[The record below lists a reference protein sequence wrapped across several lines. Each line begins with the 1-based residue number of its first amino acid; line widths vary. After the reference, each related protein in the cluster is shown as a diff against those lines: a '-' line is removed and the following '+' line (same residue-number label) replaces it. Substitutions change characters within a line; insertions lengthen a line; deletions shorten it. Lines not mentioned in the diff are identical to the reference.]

1 MTNEQYLRNLL
12 PPTGL
17 VDAVLDTDT
26 YNEVDDQ
33 FAMSY
38 MLKRTD
44 RICTKAV
51 YAAPF
56 FNRRVESA
64 AAGMERSYQ
73 EIVTLQKLLKTD
85 IPTFR
90 GSTGYLPD
98 EKTAVESEA
107 ARHLVELAKNY
118 SPEKPLYVVAIGAI
132 TNVASA
138 LIMDP
143 SIAENIVIVWLGG
156 SALHRTDATEFNME
170 QDYPAARVIFGCGAP
185 VVMFPC
191 CGVVDVFR
199 TGEWE
204 LKHWLAGKNEVC
216 DYLIETV
223 LDETYRYAKGKPWTR
238 VVWDVTAVGWLTNN
252 GKFFKHRLEDN
263 IIPQDDATYL
273 RDSSRS
279 ICYVYEINRD
289 YLFEDL
295 FNTLAQNGGL
305 S

>member
-1 MTNEQYLRNLL
+1 MTQEQYLKNLL
-12 PPTGL
+12 PPTGR

-44 RICTKAV
+44 RIHTKAI

-56 FNRRVESA
+56 FNKRVESP
-64 AAGMERSYQ
+64 AAGMERSYR
-73 EIVTLQKLLKTD
+73 EIVTLQKLLGTD
-85 IPTFR
+85 IPAFR

-98 EKTAVESEA
+98 EQTAVESEA

-138 LIMDP
+138 LLMDP
-143 SIAENIVIVWLGG
+143 SISENIVIVWLGG
-156 SALHRTDATEFNME
+156 SALHRIDVEEFNMM
-170 QDYPAARVIFGCGAP
+170 QDYAAARVIFGCGAP

-191 CGVVDVFR
+191 AGVVDIFR
-199 TGEWE
+199 TSEWE
-204 LKHWLAGKNEVC
+204 LRHWLGGKNELC
-216 DYLIETV
+216 DYLIKSV
-223 LDETYRYAKGKPWTR
+223 CDEAESYAKGKPWTR
-238 VVWDVTAVGWLTNN
+238 IIWDVTAVSWLTEADR
-252 GKFFKHRLEDN
+252 FTKHRLEDN
-263 IIPQDDATYL
+263 IIPQEGGTYL
-273 RDSSRS
+273 RDASRS
-279 ICYVYEINRD
+279 IRYVYQIKRD
-289 YLFEDL
+289 LLFEDL
-295 FNTLAQNGGL
+295 FHVL

>member
-1 MTNEQYLRNLL
+1 MTQEQYLKNLM

-38 MLKRTD
+38 MLKKTD
-44 RICTKAV
+44 RINVKAI

-56 FNRRVESA
+56 FNSRVESV

-85 IPTFR
+85 VPAFR

-98 EKTAVESEA
+98 EQTAVDSEA
-107 ARHLVELAKNY
+107 ARHLVELAKTY

-138 LIMDP
+138 LILDP

-156 SALHRTDATEFNME
+156 SALHRTDVTEFNMV
-170 QDYPAARVIFGCGAP
+170 QDYAAARVIFGCGAP
-185 VVMFPC
+185 VVMLPC
-191 CGVVDVFR
+191 AGVVDVFR
-199 TGEWE
+199 TSEWE
-204 LKHWLAGKNEVC
+204 LKHWLAGKNELC

-223 LDETYRYAKGKPWTR
+223 LEEVYRYAKGKPWTR
-238 VVWDVTAVGWLTNN
+238 IIWDVTAVAWLT
-252 GKFFKHRLEDN
+252 GADTFMKHRLEDN

-279 ICYVYEINRD
+279 IRYVYEIKRD
-289 YLFEDL
+289 QLFEDL
-295 FNTLAQNGGL
+295 FNTL
-305 S
+305 

>member
-1 MTNEQYLRNLL
+1 MTQEQYLKNLL
-12 PPTGL
+12 PPTGR

-38 MLKRTD
+38 MLRRTD
-44 RICTKAV
+44 RICTKAI

-56 FNRRVESA
+56 FNKRVDSP

-98 EKTAVESEA
+98 EQTAVDSEA
-107 ARHLVELAKNY
+107 ARHLAELAKGY

-138 LIMDP
+138 LILDP
-143 SIAENIVIVWLGG
+143 SISENIVIVWLGG
-156 SALHRTDATEFNME
+156 SALHRTDVEEFNMM
-170 QDYPAARVIFGCGAP
+170 QDYAAARVIFGCGAP

-191 CGVVDVFR
+191 AGVVDIFR
-199 TGEWE
+199 TSEWE
-204 LKHWLAGKNEVC
+204 LRHWLGGKNELC
-216 DYLIETV
+216 DYLIKSV
-223 LDETYRYAKGKPWTR
+223 CDEAESYAKGKPWTR
-238 VVWDVTAVGWLTNN
+238 IIWDVTAVSWLT
-252 GKFFKHRLEDN
+252 GADRFTRHRLEDN
-263 IIPQDDATYL
+263 FIPQDGGTYL
-273 RDSSRS
+273 RDASRS
-279 ICYVYEINRD
+279 IRYVYQIKRD
-289 YLFEDL
+289 LLFEDL
-295 FNTLAQNGGL
+295 FHVL

>member
-1 MTNEQYLRNLL
+1 MTQEQYLQNLL
-12 PPTGL
+12 PPTGT

-44 RICTKAV
+44 RIHTKAI

-56 FNRRVESA
+56 FNKRVESP

-85 IPTFR
+85 IPTFC

-98 EKTAVESEA
+98 EQTAVDSEA

-138 LIMDP
+138 LLMDP
-143 SIAENIVIVWLGG
+143 SISENIVIVWLGG
-156 SALHRTDATEFNME
+156 SALHRTDVEEFNMM
-170 QDYPAARVIFGCGAP
+170 QDYAAARVIFGCGAP

-191 CGVVDVFR
+191 AGVVDIFR
-199 TGEWE
+199 TSEWE
-204 LKHWLAGKNEVC
+204 LRHWLGGKNELC
-216 DYLIETV
+216 DYLIKSV
-223 LDETYRYAKGKPWTR
+223 CDEAESYAKGKPWTR
-238 VVWDVTAVGWLTNN
+238 IIWDVTAVSWLT
-252 GKFFKHRLEDN
+252 GADRFTKHRLEDN
-263 IIPQDDATYL
+263 IIPQEGGTYL
-273 RDSSRS
+273 RDASRS
-279 ICYVYEINRD
+279 IRYVYQIKRD
-289 YLFEDL
+289 LLFEDL
-295 FNTLAQNGGL
+295 FHVL

>member
-1 MTNEQYLRNLL
+1 MTQEQYLKNLM

-38 MLKRTD
+38 MLKKTD
-44 RICTKAV
+44 RINVKAI

-56 FNRRVESA
+56 FNSRVESV

-85 IPTFR
+85 VPAFR
-90 GSTGYLPD
+90 GSTGYLPN
-98 EKTAVESEA
+98 EQTAVDSEA
-107 ARHLVELAKNY
+107 ARHLVELAKAY

-138 LIMDP
+138 LILDP

-156 SALHRTDATEFNME
+156 SALHRTDVTEFNMV
-170 QDYPAARVIFGCGAP
+170 QDYAAARVIFGCGAP
-185 VVMFPC
+185 VVMLPC
-191 CGVVDVFR
+191 AGVVDVFR
-199 TGEWE
+199 TSEWE
-204 LKHWLAGKNEVC
+204 LKHWLAGKNELC

-223 LDETYRYAKGKPWTR
+223 LEEVYRYAKGKPWTR
-238 VVWDVTAVGWLTNN
+238 IIWDVTAVAWLT
-252 GKFFKHRLEDN
+252 GADTFMKHRLEDN

-279 ICYVYEINRD
+279 IRYVYEIKRD
-289 YLFEDL
+289 QLFEDL
-295 FNTLAQNGGL
+295 FNTL
-305 S
+305 

>member
-143 SIAENIVIVWLGG
+143 SIAENMVIVWLGG

>member
-1 MTNEQYLRNLL
+1 MTQEQYLKNLM

-38 MLKRTD
+38 MLKKTD
-44 RICTKAV
+44 RINVKAI

-56 FNRRVESA
+56 FNSRVESV

-98 EKTAVESEA
+98 EQTAVDSEA
-107 ARHLVELAKNY
+107 ARHLVELAKTY

-138 LIMDP
+138 LILDP

-156 SALHRTDATEFNME
+156 SALHRTDVTEFNMV
-170 QDYPAARVIFGCGAP
+170 QDYAAARVIFGCGAP
-185 VVMFPC
+185 VVMLPC
-191 CGVVDVFR
+191 AGVVDVFR
-199 TGEWE
+199 TSEWE
-204 LKHWLAGKNEVC
+204 LKHWLAGKNELC

-223 LDETYRYAKGKPWTR
+223 LEEVYRYAKGKPWTR
-238 VVWDVTAVGWLTNN
+238 IIWDVTAVAWLT
-252 GKFFKHRLEDN
+252 GADTFMKHRLEDN

-279 ICYVYEINRD
+279 IRYVYEIKRD
-289 YLFEDL
+289 QLFEDL
-295 FNTLAQNGGL
+295 FNTL
-305 S
+305 

>member
-1 MTNEQYLRNLL
+1 VTNEQYLRNLL

>member
-1 MTNEQYLRNLL
+1 MTQEQYLKNLM

-38 MLKRTD
+38 MLKKTD
-44 RICTKAV
+44 RINVKAI

-56 FNRRVESA
+56 FNSRVESV

-85 IPTFR
+85 VPAFR

-98 EKTAVESEA
+98 EQTAVDSEA
-107 ARHLVELAKNY
+107 ARHLVELAKAY

-138 LIMDP
+138 LILDP

-156 SALHRTDATEFNME
+156 SALHRTDVTEFNMV
-170 QDYPAARVIFGCGAP
+170 QDYAAARVIFGCGAP
-185 VVMFPC
+185 VVMLPC
-191 CGVVDVFR
+191 AGVVDVFR
-199 TGEWE
+199 TSEWE
-204 LKHWLAGKNEVC
+204 LKHWLAGKNELC

-223 LDETYRYAKGKPWTR
+223 LEEVYRYAKGKPWTR
-238 VVWDVTAVGWLTNN
+238 IIWDVTAVAWLT
-252 GKFFKHRLEDN
+252 GADTFMKHRLEDN

-279 ICYVYEINRD
+279 IRYVYEIKRD
-289 YLFEDL
+289 QLFEDL
-295 FNTLAQNGGL
+295 FNTL
-305 S
+305 

>member
-1 MTNEQYLRNLL
+1 MTQEQYLKNLL
-12 PPTGL
+12 PPTGM

-44 RICTKAV
+44 RIHTKAI

-56 FNRRVESA
+56 FNKRVESP

-85 IPTFR
+85 IPAFR
-90 GSTGYLPD
+90 GSTDYLSD
-98 EKTAVESEA
+98 EKTPVESEA
-107 ARHLVELAKNY
+107 ARHLVGLAKNY
-118 SPEKPLYVVAIGAI
+118 SPEKPLYVVAIGVI

-138 LIMDP
+138 LLMDP
-143 SIAENIVIVWLGG
+143 SISENVVIVWLGG
-156 SALHRTDATEFNME
+156 SALHRTDVTEFNME
-170 QDYPAARVIFGCGAP
+170 QDYAAARIIFGCGAP

-191 CGVVDVFR
+191 AGVVDVFR

-223 LDETYRYAKGKPWTR
+223 LDETYRYAKGRPWTR
-238 VVWDVTAVGWLTNN
+238 VVWDVTTIAWLTDN
-252 GKFFKHRLEDN
+252 GKFLKHRLEDN
-263 IIPQDDATYL
+263 LIPQNDATYL
-273 RDSSRS
+273 RDNSRP
-279 ICYVYEINRD
+279 IRYVYEINRD

-295 FNTLAQNGGL
+295 FNTLAQ
-305 S
+305 

>member
-1 MTNEQYLRNLL
+1 MTQEQYLKNLM

-38 MLKRTD
+38 MLKKTD
-44 RICTKAV
+44 RINVKAI

-56 FNRRVESA
+56 FNSRVESV

-98 EKTAVESEA
+98 EQTAVDSEA
-107 ARHLVELAKNY
+107 ARHLVELAKAY

-138 LIMDP
+138 LILDP

-156 SALHRTDATEFNME
+156 SALHRTDVTEFNMV
-170 QDYPAARVIFGCGAP
+170 QDYAAARVIFGCGAP
-185 VVMFPC
+185 VVMLPC
-191 CGVVDVFR
+191 AGVVDVFR
-199 TGEWE
+199 TSEWE
-204 LKHWLAGKNEVC
+204 LKHWLAGKNELC

-223 LDETYRYAKGKPWTR
+223 LEEVYRYAKGKPWTR
-238 VVWDVTAVGWLTNN
+238 IIWDVTAVAWLT
-252 GKFFKHRLEDN
+252 GADTFMKHRLEDN

-279 ICYVYEINRD
+279 IRYVYEIKRD
-289 YLFEDL
+289 QLFEDL
-295 FNTLAQNGGL
+295 FNTL
-305 S
+305 

>member
-1 MTNEQYLRNLL
+1 
-12 PPTGL
+12 
-17 VDAVLDTDT
+17 
-26 YNEVDDQ
+26 
-33 FAMSY
+33 
-38 MLKRTD
+38 
-44 RICTKAV
+44 
-51 YAAPF
+51 
-56 FNRRVESA
+56 
-64 AAGMERSYQ
+64 
-73 EIVTLQKLLKTD
+73 
-85 IPTFR
+85 
-90 GSTGYLPD
+90 
-98 EKTAVESEA
+98 
-107 ARHLVELAKNY
+107 
-118 SPEKPLYVVAIGAI
+118 
-132 TNVASA
+132 
-138 LIMDP
+138 
-143 SIAENIVIVWLGG
+143 
-156 SALHRTDATEFNME
+156 ME

>member
-1 MTNEQYLRNLL
+1 MTREQYLQNLL
-12 PPTGL
+12 PPTGC

-38 MLKRTD
+38 MLRRTD
-44 RICTKAV
+44 RICAKAI

-56 FNRRVESA
+56 FNKRVESP

-73 EIVTLQKLLKTD
+73 EILTLQKLLGTE
-85 IPTFR
+85 IPAFR
-90 GSTGYLPD
+90 GSTDYLPD

-138 LIMDP
+138 LLMDP

-238 VVWDVTAVGWLTNN
+238 VVWDVTAIAWLTDN
-252 GKFFKHRLEDN
+252 GKFLKHRLEDN
-263 IIPQDDATYL
+263 LIPQDDATYL
-273 RDSSRS
+273 RDSSRP
-279 ICYVYEINRD
+279 IRYIYEINRD

-295 FNTLAQNGGL
+295 FNTLAQ
-305 S
+305 

>member
-1 MTNEQYLRNLL
+1 MTQEQYLKNLL
-12 PPTGL
+12 PPTGP
-17 VDAVLDTDT
+17 VDAVLDSDT

-44 RICTKAV
+44 RICTKAI

-56 FNRRVESA
+56 FNSRVESV

-85 IPTFR
+85 VPAFR
-90 GSTGYLPD
+90 GSTGYLPN
-98 EKTAVESEA
+98 EQTAVDSEA
-107 ARHLVELAKNY
+107 ARHLVELAKAY

-138 LIMDP
+138 LILDP

-156 SALHRTDATEFNME
+156 SALHRTDETEFNMV
-170 QDYPAARVIFGCGAP
+170 QDYAAARVIFGCGAP
-185 VVMFPC
+185 VVMLPC
-191 CGVVDVFR
+191 AGVVDVFR
-199 TGEWE
+199 TSEWE
-204 LKHWLAGKNEVC
+204 LKHWLAGKNELC

-223 LDETYRYAKGKPWTR
+223 LEEVYRYAKGKPWTR
-238 VVWDVTAVGWLTNN
+238 IIWDVTAVAWLT
-252 GKFFKHRLEDN
+252 GADTFMKHRLEDN

-279 ICYVYEINRD
+279 IRYVYEIKRD
-289 YLFEDL
+289 QLFEDL
-295 FNTLAQNGGL
+295 FNTL
-305 S
+305 